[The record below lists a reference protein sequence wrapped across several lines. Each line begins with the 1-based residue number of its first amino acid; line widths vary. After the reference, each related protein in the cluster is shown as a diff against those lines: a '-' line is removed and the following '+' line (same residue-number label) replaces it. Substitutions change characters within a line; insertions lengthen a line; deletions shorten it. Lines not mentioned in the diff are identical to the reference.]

1 MASFAK
7 DAVLQ
12 TNFGQLT
19 PMLVS
24 PMTIFQPKAWTATNL
39 HVLDETTTLS
49 PVRSNTQFG
58 ETARFIQ
65 IKRATLHLGFVLEV
79 VLSSSVLVGAG
90 ITDRRAAYCNNLGD
104 QLLKMV
110 THRYGS
116 TILHQYDGEYAQL
129 YRRLC
134 HNEISD
140 EARNALSLGGLPLT
154 VGAGIPEY
162 QRRAALTNGFTL
174 YVPLDRLWFAQN
186 PDEAW
191 MPEAYA
197 TEGEIEI
204 TFARL
209 AEVVY
214 NARVRGGLGSTI
226 TTPFT
231 TAPTITSMRLY
242 AREVTLTSPEKSQR
256 LLNYESDQGI
266 LTHFLDVESQRG
278 IVLTGTGTANNV
290 SFRVALDNIRLDM
303 QELFFIVRRGLGAG
317 VPINQASLDT
327 DWGGDKLQ
335 APVYDFTALAT
346 GGAAARIGSV
356 FDNVTP
362 VYIDVLVD
370 DIVSYHLES
379 NQKRLVEPQ
388 VELLGRCWVRQLY
401 HPNSQVRD
409 PIYQISFSFAPEETK
424 LITGLQSAANIGK
437 LELVITMPDFAANQ
451 PRVVDVWAHCHNI
464 IQSKR
469 GAIVKTLR

>member
-1 MASFAK
+1 MSFSK
-7 DAVLQ
+7 DAILN

-19 PMLVS
+19 PLLVGPRS
-24 PMTIFQPKAWTATNL
+24 IFEQKGWSVTNL
-39 HVLDETTTLS
+39 HVLDETTVLN
-49 PVRSNTQFG
+49 PVRDNTQWG
-58 ETARFIQ
+58 ETARFTQ
-65 IKRATLHLGFVLEV
+65 IKRASLHMGFVAKITIGA
-79 VLSSSVLVGAG
+79 SVLEGAG
-90 ITDRRAAYCNNLGD
+90 IADRRAAYVNNLGD
-104 QLLKMV
+104 QICRQI

-134 HNEISD
+134 ANEISD
-140 EARNALSLGGLPLT
+140 ESRNALTLGGLPLT

-162 QRRAALTNGFTL
+162 QRRAALTDGFVL

-204 TFARL
+204 TLARL
-209 AEVVY
+209 QEVVY
-214 NARVRGGLGSTI
+214 NARVRAGLGSTI
-226 TTPFT
+226 STPFT
-231 TAPTITSMRLY
+231 TAPTITSIELI
-242 AREVTLTSPEKSQR
+242 AREVTLTQPEKTQR
-256 LLNYESDQGI
+256 LLNYESEKGV
-266 LTHFLDVESQRG
+266 LTHFLDVESQRS
-278 IVLTGTGTANNV
+278 VQLTGTGTANV
-290 SFRVALDNIRLDM
+290 RDFYVALDNIRLDM
-303 QELFFIVRRGLGAG
+303 QELWFIVRRGNGAG

-346 GGAAARIGSV
+346 GGAPARIGSV

-362 VYIDVLVD
+362 VFIDVLVD
-370 DIVSYHLES
+370 DVTSYWLEV
-379 NQKRLVEPQ
+379 NRKRLTEPQ
-388 VELLGRCWVRQLY
+388 NDLLSRAWVRQLY

-409 PIYQISFSFAPEETK
+409 PIYLISFSFAPEETK
-424 LITGLQSAANIGK
+424 LVTGLQSAANIGK
-437 LELVITMPDFAANQ
+437 LELVIRMPDFPANQ
-451 PRVVDVWAHCHNI
+451 PRVVDVWAHCHNV

-469 GAIVKTLR
+469 GAVVKTLR